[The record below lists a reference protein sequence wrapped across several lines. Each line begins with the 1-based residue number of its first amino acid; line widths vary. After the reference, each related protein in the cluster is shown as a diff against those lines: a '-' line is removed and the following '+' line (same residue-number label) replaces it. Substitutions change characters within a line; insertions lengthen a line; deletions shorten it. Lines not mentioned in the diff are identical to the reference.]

1 MLSTADILLALK
13 FGTGLLLVL
22 VLYHLLFVVVDLRK
36 IIRRVDHVTR
46 EVEDVIMKPVSM
58 ADSIVVW
65 LKQVL
70 EYAQQS
76 SEKKSGKKKLKSG
89 KKK

>member
-1 MLSTADILLALK
+1 MLSTADILLAIK
-13 FGTGLLLVL
+13 FGTGVLLLL

-36 IIRRVDHVTR
+36 IIKRVDHVTR

-58 ADSIVVW
+58 ADSIVMW

-70 EYAQQS
+70 EHAQKS
-76 SEKKSGKKKLKSG
+76 SEKKAAKKLKSG